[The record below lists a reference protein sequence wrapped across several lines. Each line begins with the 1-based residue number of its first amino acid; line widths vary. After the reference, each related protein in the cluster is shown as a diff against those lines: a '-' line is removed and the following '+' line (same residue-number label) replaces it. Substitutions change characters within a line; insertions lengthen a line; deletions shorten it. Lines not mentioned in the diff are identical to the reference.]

1 MLQELEKHVYSKFG
15 WFQQKNGLSSL
26 YTPDVDEGYCKILKK
41 FYLVGIIFSWI
52 SQTFI
57 AINFVF
63 LPKNF
68 HFLSRFSHG
77 KILFSKI
84 LFFYFYI
91 FKYFKIKAWHK
102 IGLLA
107 KWNNGE
113 PDTRYN
119 NNGSQVQERFVK
131 SASELSLYINLR
143 KSYFVPCTKIYKNGL
158 GRLSN
163 EVLQDCSCN

>member
-91 FKYFKIKAWHK
+91 FKYFKILGFFCFRK
-102 IGLLA
+102 ILFFGFG
-107 KWNNGE
+107 KK
-113 PDTRYN
+113 PDIKLGYSRNEIMESLTR
-119 NNGSQVQERFVK
+119 VTITMDPKFK
-131 SASELSLYINLR
+131 SALL
-143 KSYFVPCTKIYKNGL
+143 K
-158 GRLSN
+158 
-163 EVLQDCSCN
+163 VLQN